1 MDDRFQYRGKAKLN
15 ETCTVLLLLLLL
27 LLLTMVVVVLAED
40 NVVATVEDVVE
51 VLARLEAA
59 DAVAVAVL
67 VSTSRWV
74 APS

>member
-15 ETCTVLLLLLLL
+15 ETCTVLLLL